1 MAKKKSS
8 KSKKQNSKYLIKL
21 TLELLPFII
30 YGLMLKYINDIE
42 KKEGCGCAVN
52 NDLKLIKKL
61 LIAWFINNGVLLIL
75 SFYND
80 EVSTIAKLL
89 LLLAQVGIFIYVSIV
104 FFRYNNKLNNSGCK
118 CSKGILKS
126 MFKYYLYFTYA
137 VILVQLLLRSMLYN
151 VCMNR
156 LNSLGSA
163 RVVKIN
169 L

>member
-8 KSKKQNSKYLIKL
+8 KNKKQNGKVLIEL
-21 TLELLPFII
+21 ALELLPFIV
-30 YGLMLKYINDIE
+30 YGLMLKYITDIE
-42 KKEGCGCAVN
+42 KKEGCECAVN

-61 LIAWFINNGVLLIL
+61 LTAWFINNGVLLVL

-104 FFRYNNKLNNSGCK
+104 FFRYNNKLNNSNCK
-118 CSKGILKS
+118 CSKDIRKS